1 MLPTMTLPPWTFGC
15 VVYIHLHRN
24 QHTKL
29 DPCARRCLFLGYAT
43 NQKGYRW
50 YDPTKMQLYVTLDV
64 TFLETKMFYHPTNS
78 SIQGETHNEES
89 NWFKDIPLTTEPPTT
104 MDMEQTTEPPTPTIE
119 TPTPI
124 AETPPHSTIPHDLTS
139 KNIPEE
145 ILEVSSPLV
154 TKHLTND
161 GY

>member
-1 MLPTMTLPPWTFGC
+1 
-15 VVYIHLHRN
+15 
-24 QHTKL
+24 
-29 DPCARRCLFLGYAT
+29 
-43 NQKGYRW
+43 
-50 YDPTKMQLYVTLDV
+50 MQLYVTLDV